1 MKKSVL
7 ISLVLI
13 VLGAGMVAYAKCA
26 ASSSDSVPV
35 KVEQRLREKAQAG
48 KAYDGT
54 QPYVKDM
61 PQGCPFGPMGFQRRF
76 REVCQSLCSWIWE
89 K

>member
-35 KVEQRLREKAQAG
+35 KVEQRLREKHRQERLIVIRTGVIQIIA
-48 KAYDGT
+48 
-54 QPYVKDM
+54 
-61 PQGCPFGPMGFQRRF
+61 F
-76 REVCQSLCSWIWE
+76 W
-89 K
+89 

>member
-35 KVEQRLREKAQAG
+35 KVEQRLR
-48 KAYDGT
+48 
-54 QPYVKDM
+54 
-61 PQGCPFGPMGFQRRF
+61 
-76 REVCQSLCSWIWE
+76 
-89 K
+89 